1 MLHFYGS
8 QGHLWLA
15 YQQYLVRV
23 PAYPLP
29 CAGSGTCWVP
39 LLVGCF
45 LFLVAREFA
54 QQSEYFSLSLV
65 CWKRSR
71 KKDVEANS
79 YGQLKVAVE
88 LRSQISVQVPFSWGC
103 SQRSGLL
110 FASCFHFLLLLC
122 PYAGTSVYI
131 TAEWA
136 WIGSGSVCTA
146 DFFSPVKCRLDFLV
160 QWCSGTTRGKGANCH
175 FLFTAEMFYLHDLYY
190 CGTVEL
196 AVSNFTE
203 R

>member
-1 MLHFYGS
+1 MLHFHGS
-8 QGHLWLA
+8 QGHRWLA

-45 LFLVAREFA
+45 LFFVAREFA

-88 LRSQISVQVPFSWGC
+88 LRSQISVRVPFSWGC

-146 DFFSPVKCRLDFLV
+146 DFFFSC
-160 QWCSGTTRGKGANCH
+160 
-175 FLFTAEMFYLHDLYY
+175 EM
-190 CGTVEL
+190 
-196 AVSNFTE
+196 
-203 R
+203 